1 VTSRRRGLCVVVCAL
16 LAGGCGTAA
25 PDHPPQVLAVTVRTG
40 GLVPQTATGVATGG
54 DRVLTVA
61 HVLTGGHAVAVG
73 GRPARIVRLDRRLD
87 LAVLAVPGLRAA
99 RVRLGGGEAR
109 RVGIVVLRDRVART
123 LAGRIRR
130 RVIVHWREQPADPP
144 RDRPG
149 LELAASVEPG
159 DSGGPVVDRDGRLL
173 GVLYARSSDAGDT
186 AWAVDAAAVRVVLA
200 RSSPGARV
208 VARARGC
215 RRKER

>member
-87 LAVLAVPGLRAA
+87 LAVPEQSLLLLKATGAVP
-99 RVRLGGGEAR
+99 
-109 RVGIVVLRDRVART
+109 
-123 LAGRIRR
+123 
-130 RVIVHWREQPADPP
+130 H
-144 RDRPG
+144 
-149 LELAASVEPG
+149 
-159 DSGGPVVDRDGRLL
+159 SGG
-173 GVLYARSSDAGDT
+173 RSPS
-186 AWAVDAAAVRVVLA
+186 AV
-200 RSSPGARV
+200 PW
-208 VARARGC
+208 
-215 RRKER
+215 